1 MKERYL
7 HSVRLLLDCPHEVR
21 ERLLSRLNCAIS
33 SFLEDTSDATEID
46 LIANFGTPEDCA
58 ARLLE
63 ECTPITLMV
72 GRQKK
77 NRHYRAI
84 TMVLAILLI
93 IAMGLAI
100 YLWAHGGLMI
110 IRTGKVQMNPGTSN
124 LPQSQVI
131 YNQDG

>member
-7 HSVRLLLDCPHEVR
+7 HSVRLLLDCPNEER

-33 SFLEDTSDATEID
+33 SFLEDTSDATEMD

-63 ECTPITLMV
+63 ECTPTTLVV

-77 NRHYRAI
+77 NHYRRVI
-84 TMVLAILLI
+84 MMVLSILLV
-93 IAMGLAI
+93 IAVGFAI

-110 IRTGKVQMNPGTSN
+110 IRTGKVQMNPGTSD
-124 LPQSQVI
+124 LPSSQIV

>member
-63 ECTPITLMV
+63 ECTPSTLV
-72 GRQKK
+72 TGRQKK
-77 NRHYRAI
+77 NRYRRVI
-84 TMVLAILLI
+84 MIVLSILLV
-93 IAMGLAI
+93 IAVGFAI

-110 IRTGKVQMNPGTSN
+110 IRTGKIQMNPGTSD
-124 LPQSQVI
+124 LPLNQVI